1 MSEQLFY
8 ANTQAGLYTSDPVR
22 QVMIGVIA
30 HFIFISLKPMVYIF
44 AYGRIDWII
53 YFWIGSDYMTT
64 IKHVI
69 SKRRRMHV
77 LVVLGLV
84 VSLLVTLAPAFL
96 TSVSKLRYNTYGK
109 VLGIDTTAKLWS
121 RIDDNQQSTPQ
132 TDLYAFTSLQPPP
145 LDPALDYSLNP
156 EIYSSVSAPLSLAKT
171 TTEPAFTGVAVQMS
185 DSDNADIEALFSH
198 VGDLGG
204 FGYYRTSL
212 ELGFLSKAG
221 QIVPSASYKS
231 TLLPL
236 NLGTLNVN
244 VGDDVIVVSQ
254 KRVTLFRQTE
264 SNTLYGEVIG
274 ARANIGA
281 STSWLL
287 WSELLATQSNP
298 ARVSTSTLFADRAN
312 IRNSIDVTG
321 CRMVELTNNFT
332 QCLTTVLSND
342 LTTVTFA
349 SVTYT
354 QQGVMPGAIS
364 FISQSFKVSTFTT
377 RSGKAILSSNIVS
390 SGNVADKAGTFQ
402 SAWLIVPGYS
412 RRDAYSLALAS
423 LLTSNDRN
431 ELVANGFY
439 VTDRFAQY
447 DVTTLVFVLAG
458 LGVGTVLLQVAT
470 FILYKRNKH
479 LKEQDVGFILEYDL
493 VVESFERHRDEKDGF
508 APV

>member
-1 MSEQLFY
+1 MSELFY
-8 ANTQAGLYTSDPVR
+8 ANTQAGLYTSDPIR

-69 SKRRRMHV
+69 SKRRRMHI
-77 LVVLGLV
+77 LLVLGLV

-109 VLGIDTTAKLWS
+109 VLGIDTTAKLRS
-121 RIDDNQQSTPQ
+121 RIADNQQSTPQ
-132 TDLYAFTSLQPPP
+132 TDLYAFMSLQPPP

-156 EIYSSVSAPLSLAKT
+156 DIYSSVSTPLSLIKT

-185 DSDNADIEALFSH
+185 DSDNADTEVLFAH
-198 VGDLGG
+198 VGDASG
-204 FGYYRTSL
+204 FGYYRTTL
-212 ELGFLSKAG
+212 ELGFLSKAS
-221 QIVPSASYKS
+221 QFVPSASYKS
-231 TLLPL
+231 TPSLL
-236 NLGTLNVN
+236 NLGTLNAN

-254 KRVTLFRQTE
+254 KRITLFRQTE
-264 SNTLYGEVIG
+264 SNTLYGEGIG
-274 ARANIGA
+274 ARTNIAA
-281 STSWLL
+281 STSWLM

-298 ARVSTSTLFADRAN
+298 ARVSTSTLFTN
-312 IRNSIDVTG
+312 QVNTRNTIDATG
-321 CRMVELTNNFT
+321 CRMTELANNFT
-332 QCLTTVLSND
+332 QCITTILSND

-349 SVTYT
+349 SVTYAR
-354 QQGVMPGAIS
+354 QGAMPGTIS
-364 FISQSFKVSTFTT
+364 FTSQTFKVSAFTT

-390 SGNVADKAGTFQ
+390 SGNVADKAATFQ
-402 SAWLIVPGYS
+402 SAWLIVPGSS
-412 RRDAYSLALAS
+412 RFDAYSLVMAS
-423 LLTSNDRN
+423 FITSNDPN

-439 VTDRFAQY
+439 VTDRFPQY

-458 LGVGTVLLQVAT
+458 LGVGTILLQVAT

-508 APV
+508 AAV